1 MELASPAV
9 VQTAFGAAGF
19 AMNLKFEV
27 DAQTRPH
34 ARLAA
39 VTGASGFI
47 GRHLVVA
54 LAQAGWRTRL
64 LLRREPDVPQWRQLR
79 PEVVVGS
86 LGDEAALARLVE
98 GADAVIHVAGIIK
111 AARRADFFSVNSDA
125 TAMLARTVLRFAP
138 GAHFVLVSSLAAREP
153 LLSDYAASKSAGEA
167 AVLDIMGTRST
178 VLRPPVVYGPGDRET
193 LLFFQLAKARVVP
206 LLGGKDSLAAMIH
219 AHDLVRLLVM
229 LAAEPPCGKVLA
241 AADGQPAGYRW
252 DELLGAAARA
262 VGNTAPRFVRAPQ
275 SLLSGI
281 ALVGDLSK
289 AMGFASMLSS
299 QKLRE
304 LRHPDWAVSPSELA
318 QPEGWSPQFD
328 LAAGFADAVAWYRER
343 GWLPR

>member
-1 MELASPAV
+1 
-9 VQTAFGAAGF
+9 
-19 AMNLKFEV
+19 MNLKCEG
-27 DAQTRPH
+27 AQRPWPH
-34 ARLAA
+34 PRLAA

-54 LAQAGWRTRL
+54 LARAGWRTRL
-64 LLRREPDVPQWRQLR
+64 LLRQEPTVPQWLKLR
-79 PEVVVGS
+79 PEIVAGS
-86 LGDEAALARLVE
+86 LGNEAALARLVD
-98 GADAVIHVAGIIK
+98 GADAVIHVAGLIK
-111 AARRADFFSVNSDA
+111 AARQAQFFAINRDA
-125 TAMLARTVLRFAP
+125 SAALARTVRRLAP
-138 GAHFVLVSSLAAREP
+138 KAHFVLVSSLAAREP
-153 LLSDYAASKSAGEA
+153 LLSDYAASKLAGEA
-167 AVLDIMGTRST
+167 VVLDTLGSRAT

-193 LLFFQLAKARVVP
+193 LLFFQLARARWVP
-206 LLGGKDSLAAMIH
+206 LLGGTEALAAAVH
-219 AHDLVRLLVM
+219 VDDLARLIVM
-229 LAAEPPCGKVLA
+229 LAEAKPCGAVLA
-241 AADGQPAGYRW
+241 TADARPMGYRW

-289 AMGFASMLSS
+289 ALGFASMLSS

-304 LRHPDWAVSPSELA
+304 LRHPDWAVSPSEMA

-328 LAAGFADAVAWYRER
+328 LDAGFANAVAWYRER